1 MAPALTLPRE
11 QGREKLNLTL
21 DLRAWGRGAAGSAT
35 AWHAVGHEFE
45 SRRLHHSLTDMART
59 AAPVYDPQAI
69 EPKWREAWKKAGLFR
84 VSDDAAKPKF
94 YNLVMFPYPSGPLHM
109 GHFRNYVIGDAF
121 ARYKVMRGFNVL
133 NPFGWDA
140 FGLPAENAA
149 IKSGIPPRISTD
161 GNIAISKKELDMMG
175 VFFAWD
181 REVSTASPDYY
192 RWTQWLFLKFLDLGL
207 AYKQK
212 AAVNWCPKDNTV
224 LANEQ
229 IVNGVC
235 WRCGTKPTKIE
246 LEQWFFKITAYA
258 QRLLDDL
265 AKLDRWPERVRVMQA
280 NWIGRSEGAEL
291 DFFVE
296 HDGKLRVF
304 TTRPDTVFGAT
315 FMVIAPEHE
324 LVPKIVT
331 PQQRQAVD
339 AYIEKTRAETEIER
353 LSTEHEK
360 SGVFTGAFAINP
372 FTEERIPIWVA
383 DYVLATYGTGAIMA
397 VPGHD
402 SRDFEF
408 ARKYKLPIRRVVS
421 PSREGADEPLES
433 ALETYTGVLV
443 NSGAFSG
450 LEVKDGIEQ
459 VTAEAERKGIGKR
472 TITFRLRDWLISRQ
486 RYWGVPIPVVYCPD
500 DGIVPVPYD
509 ELPVVLPAD
518 VEFRSDGQNPLAHTP
533 KFLHT
538 TCPKCGKPA
547 RRETDTMDTFVD
559 SSWYFLRYADA
570 QNPSLPFDKEK
581 ADYWLP
587 VDQYTGGIEHAILH
601 LLYSRFFMKVL
612 FDAKMVS
619 VDEPFAALFTQG
631 MIHRNGYV
639 MAKSK
644 GNGITPDYMVEKY
657 GADTGRVYELFIG
670 PPDQDAEWNDRGV
683 DGVARFLN
691 RVWRQIVGEED
702 DVVAG
707 AGQVSSDGLTRKL
720 HETIE
725 KVTRD
730 VEAFHFNTAMS
741 ALMELSNAM
750 QDYLQA
756 GGARNEAWD
765 AVCRD
770 VTRLLSPF
778 APHLAEELWARQGGE
793 GLVAFAPWP
802 EAEERILRK
811 AQVTVVVQVDG
822 RLRDRLEMPAGLG
835 EDEAK
840 SRAIHAPNVERAIG
854 GRRVVRAV
862 YVPDRLINLV
872 TE

>member
-1 MAPALTLPRE
+1 MAKT
-11 QGREKLNLTL
+11 
-21 DLRAWGRGAAGSAT
+21 
-35 AWHAVGHEFE
+35 V
-45 SRRLHHSLTDMART
+45 
-59 AAPVYDPQAI
+59 APVYDPQAI
-69 EPKWREAWKKAGLFR
+69 EPKWRAAWKQVGLFR
-84 VSDDAAKPKF
+84 VSEDASKPKF

-109 GHFRNYVIGDAF
+109 GHFRNYVIGDSF
-121 ARYKVMRGFNVL
+121 ARYKLMRGFNVL

-149 IKSGIPPRISTD
+149 IKSGIPPRVSTE
-161 GNIAISKKELDMMG
+161 GNIAISKHELDIMG
-175 VFFAWD
+175 VFYGWD
-181 REVSTASPDYY
+181 REVTTCNDDYY
-192 RWTQWLFLKFLDLGL
+192 RWTQWLFLKFLERGL

-265 AKLDRWPERVRVMQA
+265 SKLDRWPERVRVMQA

-315 FMVIAPEHE
+315 FMVLAPEHE
-324 LVPKIVT
+324 LVQKIVT
-331 PQQRQAVD
+331 PEQQSAVQ
-339 AYIEKTRAETEIER
+339 AYIERTKAETEIER

-360 SGVFTGAFAINP
+360 TGVFTGAYAVNP
-372 FTEERIPIWVA
+372 FTEERIPIWIA
-383 DYVLATYGTGAIMA
+383 DYVLATYGTGSIMA

-421 PSREGADEPLES
+421 ISREQANEPLDN
-433 ALETYTGVLV
+433 ALETYEGILV
-443 NSGAFSG
+443 NSGPFSG
-450 LEVKDGIEQ
+450 LSVKEGIERI
-459 VTAEAERKGIGKR
+459 TAEAARKGIGKR
-472 TITFRLRDWLISRQ
+472 TITYRLRDWLISRQ
-486 RYWGVPIPVVYCPD
+486 RYWGVPIPVIYCPD
-500 DGIVPVPYD
+500 DGIVPVPD
-509 ELPVVLPAD
+509 DQLPVLLPAD

-533 KFLHT
+533 SFVDVR
-538 TCPKCGKPA
+538 CPKCGKPA

-559 SSWYFLRYADA
+559 SSWYFLRYTDPHN
-570 QNPSLPFDKEK
+570 QELPFSKAK
-581 ADYWLP
+581 ADYWMP

-612 FDAKMVS
+612 YDEGMAS

-631 MIHRNGYV
+631 MIHRFGHV
-639 MAKSK
+639 MSKSK
-644 GNGITPDYMVEKY
+644 GNGVTPDEMVEKY

-691 RVWRQIVGEED
+691 RVWRQVVGEED
-702 DVVAG
+702 QAV
-707 AGQVSSDGLTRKL
+707 DGGKRMPVEDLSRKL
-720 HETIE
+720 HETID

-730 VEAFHFNTAMS
+730 VEAFRFNTAVS

-756 GGARNEAWD
+756 GGRRNEAWE

-770 VTRLLSPF
+770 LTRLLSPF
-778 APHLAEELWARQGGE
+778 APHLAEELWHRQGGE
-793 GLVAFAPWP
+793 GLVALAPWP
-802 EAEERILRK
+802 EVDESILRR

-822 RLRDRLEMPAGLG
+822 RLRDRVEMPSGV
-835 EDEAK
+835 DESQAK
-840 SRAIHAPNVERAIG
+840 ERALAASNVKRALG
-854 GRRVVRAV
+854 DRKVVRAV

-872 TE
+872 TG

>member
-1 MAPALTLPRE
+1 
-11 QGREKLNLTL
+11 
-21 DLRAWGRGAAGSAT
+21 
-35 AWHAVGHEFE
+35 
-45 SRRLHHSLTDMART
+45 MART

-69 EPKWREAWKKAGLFR
+69 EPRWREAWKKAGLFR
-84 VSDDAAKPKF
+84 VTEDAGKPKF

-121 ARYKVMRGFNVL
+121 ARYKLMRGFNVL

-149 IKSGIPPRISTD
+149 IKSGIPPRVSTE
-161 GNIAISKKELDMMG
+161 GNIAISKHELDIMG
-175 VFFAWD
+175 VLFGWE
-181 REVSTASPDYY
+181 REVTTCNDDYY
-192 RWTQWLFLKFLDLGL
+192 RWTQWLFLKFFELGL

-265 AKLDRWPERVRVMQA
+265 QKLDRWPERVKVMQA

-296 HDGKLRVF
+296 NNGKLRVF

-324 LVPKIVT
+324 LVQKIVT
-331 PQQRQAVD
+331 PEQRPAID
-339 AYIEKTRAETEIER
+339 AYIERTRAETEIER

-360 SGVFTGAFAINP
+360 TGVFTGAYAINP
-372 FTEERIPIWVA
+372 FTEERIPVWVA

-408 ARKYKLPIRRVVS
+408 ARKYKLPMRRVVS
-421 PSREGADEPLES
+421 LSQDSGAEALDA
-433 ALETYTGVLV
+433 ALETYEGVLV
-443 NSGAFSG
+443 NSGPFSG
-450 LEVKDGIEQ
+450 LSVKDGIERI
-459 VTAEAERKGIGKR
+459 TAEAERKGIGKR
-472 TITFRLRDWLISRQ
+472 TVTFRLRDWLISRQ
-486 RYWGVPIPVVYCPD
+486 RYWGVPIPVIYCPD
-500 DGIVPVPYD
+500 HGIVPVPYD
-509 ELPVVLPAD
+509 QLPVLLPAS

-533 KFLHT
+533 EFLNT
-538 TCPKCGKPA
+538 TCPRCGKPA

-559 SSWYFLRYADA
+559 SSWYFLRYADPDN
-570 QNPSLPFDKEK
+570 QKLPFDKAK
-581 ADYWLP
+581 ADYWMP

-612 FDAKMVS
+612 FDEKMVS
-619 VDEPFAALFTQG
+619 VDEPFASLFTQG
-631 MIHRNGYV
+631 MVHRNGFV
-639 MAKSK
+639 MSKSK
-644 GNGITPDYMVEKY
+644 GNGVTPDYMVEKY

-683 DGVARFLN
+683 DGVARFLH
-691 RVWRQIVGEED
+691 RVWRQIIGEED
-702 DVVAG
+702 EVVPA
-707 AGQVSSDGLTRKL
+707 ASAVSNADLTRKL
-720 HETIE
+720 HETID

-730 VEAFHFNTAMS
+730 VESFRFNTAMS
-741 ALMELSNAM
+741 ALMELSNSM

-756 GGARNEAWD
+756 GGQRNDGWD
-765 AVCRD
+765 SVCRD
-770 VTRLLSPF
+770 MTRLLAPF
-778 APHLAEELWARQGGE
+778 APHLAEELWHRQGGE

-802 EAEERILRK
+802 KADESILKRSE
-811 AQVTVVVQVDG
+811 VTVVVQVDG
-822 RLRDRLEMPAGLG
+822 RLRDRVEMPAGL
-835 EDEAK
+835 DEAQTRQ
-840 SRAIHAPNVERAIG
+840 RALASANVQRAVAQ
-854 GRRVVRAV
+854 RRVVRAV
-862 YVPDRLINLV
+862 HVPDRLINLV
-872 TE
+872 TG